1 MAVGRGRPSFYAPIL
16 RLSLSSDNNRR
27 EEAWMRARS
36 PLPRRN
42 RMKKNAETTPRSEMR
57 DGLNRRQLEELQ
69 EIIDRL
75 KRELSS
81 EIKAGG

>member
-1 MAVGRGRPSFYAPIL
+1 
-16 RLSLSSDNNRR
+16 
-27 EEAWMRARS
+27 
-36 PLPRRN
+36 
-42 RMKKNAETTPRSEMR
+42 MKKNAETTPRSEMR